1 MKIAVFVLAICLF
14 LGSCTTCKEKCCTE
28 KGAQDSTKV
37 AVDTVVVDSVSK
49 DSAK

>member
-1 MKIAVFVLAICLF
+1 MKIAIFILALGIF

-28 KGAQDSTKV
+28 KGTQDSAKV
-37 AVDTVVVDSVSK
+37 AVDTVVVDTVFK